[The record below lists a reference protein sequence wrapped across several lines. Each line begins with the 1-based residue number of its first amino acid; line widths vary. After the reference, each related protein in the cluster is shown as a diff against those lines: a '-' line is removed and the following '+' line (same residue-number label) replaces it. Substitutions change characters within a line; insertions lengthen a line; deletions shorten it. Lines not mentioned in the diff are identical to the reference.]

1 MTHVKYWVVEEDEEV
16 EETKYSNILQE
27 EDFEEE
33 DPPEGFEGL
42 QKGSNITEEENSDY
56 TGPVPWDPSEI
67 FFVYI

>member
-1 MTHVKYWVVEEDEEV
+1 MTHVKYWVVEDEDEEL

-27 EDFEEE
+27 EDFEE
-33 DPPEGFEGL
+33 DPQEGFEGL
-42 QKGSNITEEENSDY
+42 QKGSNITEEEGEY